1 MSLPECYFLLFL
13 LQTSLTISNKLFLGW
28 PLKVTSGCSDVL
40 PKSTEGSFS
49 PPTLPSLCILCSLL
63 FSHGANFHT
72 PVKAPGGDKEAPPLP
87 APLLPKRAWCL
98 QTSSRDGVYGLPG
111 RVHRRGE
118 QGPSQLCNW
127 SVLQRSPA
135 PCVGAL
141 GHSLAHGGLA

>member
-1 MSLPECYFLLFL
+1 MSFQNQQKGHSPHPLSLPSAFFVPC
-13 LQTSLTISNKLFLGW
+13 
-28 PLKVTSGCSDVL
+28 
-40 PKSTEGSFS
+40 
-49 PPTLPSLCILCSLL
+49 
-63 FSHGANFHT
+63 FSHMELWRNFHT